1 VTAKPADAERASADA
16 ALASGLVVAAHRRH
30 YIVDLEEGGTLA
42 CVMKGRSMTLAC
54 GDRVRVAREKEGGAI
69 VDIEPRASLLYRS
82 DGFREKLIAANVTQV
97 LGVVAPDVPVDEHLL
112 NRWIIAA
119 ETEHC
124 RFVLVVNKSD
134 LPQAHDFASRFDRYS
149 AMGYAIVRVSAMRD
163 VAALLPHVAGAHSV
177 VIGQSGMGKS
187 TLINAL
193 LPGAAARIGAISEAL
208 RSGRHTTTSTA
219 LYRLPDGAG
228 WIVDSPGMKVFGLA
242 HCSAD
247 AIADAFVEL
256 RDLIPRCRF
265 RDCHHDAEPGC
276 AVQAAV
282 AGGRVAPQRVLLLQ
296 SLLREARAA
305 RDPAR

>member
-1 VTAKPADAERASADA
+1 VTGPAAERDHAPPAA
-16 ALASGLVVAAHRRH
+16 ALSSGLVIAAHRRH
-30 YIVDLEEGGTLA
+30 YIVDLDEGGTLP
-42 CVMKGRSMTLAC
+42 CVLKGRTMALAC
-54 GDRVRVAREKEGGAI
+54 GDRVRVARETDGGVI
-69 VDIEPRASLLYRS
+69 TEFESRSSLLYRS

-112 NRWIIAA
+112 NRWILAA

-134 LPQAHDFASRFDRYS
+134 LPDARAFAARFAYYAALRYT
-149 AMGYAIVRVSAMRD
+149 VVQVSAARD
-163 VAALLPHVAGAHSV
+163 IAALGPLVAGQHSV

-193 LPGAAARIGAISEAL
+193 LPGAAARIGEISAAL

-242 HCSAD
+242 HCSPQALT
-247 AIADAFVEL
+247 DAFVEL
-256 RDLIPRCRF
+256 RDLVPHCRF
-265 RDCHHDAEPGC
+265 RDCRHEREPDC
-276 AVQAAV
+276 AVNVAV
-282 AGGRVAPQRVLLLQ
+282 AEGRVAPQRVALLQ
-296 SLLREARAA
+296 SLLREARKV
-305 RDPAR
+305 

>member
-1 VTAKPADAERASADA
+1 VTVSAADADQAPVDA
-16 ALASGLVVAAHRRH
+16 ALASGLVIAAHRRH
-30 YIVDLEEGGTLA
+30 YIVDLDTGGTLA
-42 CVMKGRSMTLAC
+42 CVLKGRSMTLAC
-54 GDRVRVAREKEGGAI
+54 GDRVRVARETDGGAI
-69 VDIEPRASLLYRS
+69 VEVEPRASLLYRS

-124 RFVLVVNKSD
+124 RFVLVINKSD
-134 LPQAHDFASRFDRYS
+134 LANAREFASRFAYYAALGYS
-149 AMGYAIVRVSAMRD
+149 AVQVSATRD
-163 VAALLPHVAGAHSV
+163 IAALRPLIAGQHSV

-193 LPGAAARIGAISEAL
+193 LPGAAARIGEISDAL
-208 RSGRHTTTSTA
+208 RSGRHTTSSTA
-219 LYRLPDGAG
+219 LYRLPDNAG

-247 AIADAFVEL
+247 AIANAFVEL

-265 RDCHHDAEPGC
+265 RDCRHDSEPGC

-282 AGGRVAPQRVLLLQ
+282 ADGQVAPQRVLLLQ

-305 RDPAR
+305 HDPAR